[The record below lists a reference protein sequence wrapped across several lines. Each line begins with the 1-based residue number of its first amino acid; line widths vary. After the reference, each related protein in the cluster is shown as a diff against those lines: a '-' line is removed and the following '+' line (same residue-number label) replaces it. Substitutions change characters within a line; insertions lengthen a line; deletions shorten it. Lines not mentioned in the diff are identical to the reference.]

1 MAAPNRIKGIDCNE
15 AAGDGIKKALAGRFD
30 EMYGLRR
37 AALKWKDPEGVHS
50 MRVASRRLR
59 SALGDFAPYTSKRRL
74 ASVLKE
80 IRTIADALGEV
91 RDQDVALIA
100 LEELATQAP
109 HEFSKTLREFID
121 ARKEARNA
129 ARKELKEILVKDRLK
144 DLKANFDEAL
154 ALATDGATTAKT
166 QLSFAD
172 MARAIIRDRLK
183 DLEKLS
189 SSFYRPMEPAQ
200 LHEMRIAGKRLR
212 YSIELFETCWGSHI
226 ARFAKQAAR
235 LQTALGTV
243 HDCDVWIES
252 FRKEV
257 NESRRLRDA
266 ERMKTFNWLF
276 THFNDLR
283 HKHLTEAFSVWTTWE
298 ANDSNGALLEAL
310 KK

>member
-1 MAAPNRIKGIDCNE
+1 MAAPKIVKGIDCNE
-15 AAGDGIKKALAGRFD
+15 AAGAGIRTALTERFD
-30 EMYGLRR
+30 EMYALRR

-59 SALGDFAPYTSKRRL
+59 SALADFAPYMSKRCL
-74 ASVLKE
+74 SAQLKE

-100 LEELATQAP
+100 LEEMSTNASREL
-109 HEFSKTLREFID
+109 SKTLHELIE
-121 ARKEARNA
+121 ARKQVRDGAR
-129 ARKELKEILVKDRLK
+129 EQLKKILVKDRLK
-144 DLKANFDEAL
+144 DLRTGFNEAL
-154 ALATDGATTAKT
+154 ALATPAKSGPDAEI
-166 QLSFAD
+166 SFAD
-172 MARAIIRDRLK
+172 MARAIIRDRLR

-189 SSFYRPMEPAQ
+189 SSFYRPTDPAQ

-226 ARFAKQAAR
+226 ARFAKQAAN
-235 LQTALGTV
+235 LQSALGTV

-257 NESRRLRDA
+257 NESRRLRNDK
-266 ERMKTFNWLF
+266 RMKTYNWLF
-276 THFNDLR
+276 THFNGLR
-283 HKHLTEAFSVWTTWE
+283 HKHLTEAFSLWTTWE
-298 ANDSNGALLEAL
+298 ANDAQGALLEAL